1 MEERLRIGGLEA
13 RVVRLQP
20 WKVWLL
26 VAIGAGLAVT
36 LTVVVAGMFLILVP
50 LFVIGGLVAKLLLSR
65 GRPAAPTRT
74 QGRPEVIEGQYEVL
88 EAGRRGAPSER

>member
-1 MEERLRIGGLEA
+1 MEERLRIGGLDA

-50 LFVIGGLVAKLLLSR
+50 LFVLGGLVAKLVLGGSR
-65 GRPAAPTRT
+65 PSAPK
-74 QGRPEVIEGQYEVL
+74 QHHGRPEVIEGHYEVL
-88 EAGRRGAPSER
+88 DADRQGTSRGR